1 MKSEPNVIISS
12 CGISLASNAFNA
24 SRANYPADFNP
35 YQFSNLTSLEG
46 IEHRDLI
53 EAVCDNARTSLN
65 TDDLK
70 VQRRLSAELNALW
83 AFYGDQLGGKSHDIH
98 YLIHTDT
105 WLGTVVAEIIAGA
118 MEQHGLT
125 VILQKIDDLR
135 TSSLEDF
142 RNGTGSLVGF
152 MESILPQYRQSHKV
166 VFNLSGGFKSVQGVM
181 QSMGSVYA
189 DEVVYIF
196 EGSDQLLR
204 IPRLPMTLD
213 WDTIELSLTEIR
225 RLSMGLTISES
236 GHEKIPH
243 ALLYQLGDDAE
254 LSEWGRL
261 IFCRIKAERY
271 PLKLHK
277 SPSTKII
284 YGDKFTKSLSG
295 LNPDRIKQV
304 NERIDDLA
312 LFVDTGKNVKRL
324 DFKQLKGK
332 PYPGSTHEI
341 DATSDIGA
349 KRIYCHYEGANI
361 VLDAYDKHL

>member
-1 MKSEPNVIISS
+1 MKDKPNVIISS
-12 CGISLASNAFNA
+12 CGISLVSNAFNA
-24 SRANYPADFNP
+24 SRANYPNDFNP
-35 YQFSNLTSLEG
+35 YQFSNLTSIDGSKYSE
-46 IEHRDLI
+46 LI
-53 EAVCDNARTSLN
+53 EAVCEDAKRLLNAA
-65 TDDLK
+65 DLK
-70 VQRRLSAELNALW
+70 EQRKLSAELNALW
-83 AFYGDQLGGKSHDIH
+83 AFYEDQLGGKNNDIH

-105 WLGTVVAEIIAGA
+105 WLGTAVAKIIAGA
-118 MEQHGLT
+118 MEQHGLI
-125 VILQKIDDLR
+125 VNLQKIDDLR

-152 MESILPQYRQSHKV
+152 MESFLPQYRQSHKV

-189 DEVVYIF
+189 DEIVYIF

-213 WDTIELSLTEIR
+213 WDTIENCLTEIR
-225 RLSMGLTISES
+225 RLSLCLEISEIS
-236 GHEKIPH
+236 RERTPQ
-243 ALLYQLGDDAE
+243 ALLYRLGDDVE
-254 LSEWGRL
+254 LSEWGKL

-271 PLKLHK
+271 PLQLQK

-284 YGDKFTKSLSG
+284 YGDKFEKSLSA
-295 LNPDRIKQV
+295 LNPDRIRQV

-312 LFVDTGKNVKRL
+312 LFIETGKNLQRL

-332 PYPGSTHEI
+332 PYPGSTHEV
-341 DATSDIGA
+341 DATSDVGA
-349 KRIYCHYEGANI
+349 RRIYCHYEEANL